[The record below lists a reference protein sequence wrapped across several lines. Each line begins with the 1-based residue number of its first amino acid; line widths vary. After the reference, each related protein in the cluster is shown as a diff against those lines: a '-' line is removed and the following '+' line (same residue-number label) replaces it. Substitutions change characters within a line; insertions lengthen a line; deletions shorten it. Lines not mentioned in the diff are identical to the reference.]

1 MSDGGQTVLGPESC
15 SASLMSHSV
24 HLYMGWQR
32 QGPQQSH
39 LDGPGIGLGGLTW
52 HLSCSSS
59 SYSTRKHMHAHQHRR
74 RASLSACSTLLSPS
88 LPSSFPPPPLTYYS
102 VYAVTLTPQ
111 LQPQPYFPPNFLGLL
126 FLVSP
131 WVFQGFSCV
140 VGFV

>member
-1 MSDGGQTVLGPESC
+1 MHVSMSEPACAVFAPHRNFISI
-15 SASLMSHSV
+15 HS
-24 HLYMGWQR
+24 
-32 QGPQQSH
+32 
-39 LDGPGIGLGGLTW
+39 I
-52 HLSCSSS
+52 
-59 SYSTRKHMHAHQHRR
+59 
-74 RASLSACSTLLSPS
+74 
-88 LPSSFPPPPLTYYS
+88 SFPPPPLTYYS